1 MPVMRPMASLFV
13 PAALGLCL
21 ALAGCGS
28 STPSP
33 DDPSS
38 ADAEGKT
45 NAQKAAESGPD
56 AALLGEVRQ
65 LNSLL
70 AAIDKTDSGRPKA
83 LDRLGEAL
91 LELSKNN
98 RQRAIEI
105 DPAAA
110 SIPAPPEPKAPDQ
123 EGDAPAPVARG
134 PELPPHPA
142 DALKK
147 LKPEA
152 QKRIQVADKMAAE
165 AVKAHRRL
173 MNDHPDYPGMDKVL
187 FRLGTLFVE
196 YGQAAAARP
205 VYFTLIEKYPKSPLA
220 PEAYMSFAEFFFAE
234 EDYDNSYKLFQKVVE
249 YQPSE
254 RTSIA
259 AYKLALSLHKL
270 SRLDEAKKALEIAAS
285 SARIHGPATTV
296 DDIYRDAPKLAASRK
311 PLSAPDA
318 AQFFVRLAEGRE
330 DVIKQELNRLAQ
342 ILEDESRPLEAV
354 EVLHVLSDR
363 TPSEKCAITARSI
376 EVATRSGN
384 NAIRTDEVKRA
395 LRLGCK
401 QP

>member
-1 MPVMRPMASLFV
+1 MATLLV
-13 PAALGLCL
+13 PALGVCL

-28 STPSP
+28 STTEPN
-33 DDPSS
+33 DPSS
-38 ADAEGKT
+38 TEADTTETNTPKPAE
-45 NAQKAAESGPD
+45 AGPD

-70 AAIDKTDSGRPKA
+70 AAIDKSDSGRPKA

-91 LELSKNN
+91 LELSTNN

-110 SIPAPPEPKAPDQ
+110 SIPAPPEPKMPAG
-123 EGDAPAPVARG
+123 ESDAPARVARG
-134 PELPPHPA
+134 PELPAHPA
-142 DALKK
+142 DSLKR

-152 QKRIQVADKMAAE
+152 QKRIQVADRMAAE
-165 AVKAHRRL
+165 AVKTHRKL
-173 MNDHPDYPGMDKVL
+173 MNDHPDYTGMDKVL
-187 FRLGTLFVE
+187 FRLGNLFVG
-196 YGQAAAARP
+196 YGQAQAARP
-205 VYFTLIEKYPKSPLA
+205 VYLTLIEKYPKSPLA

-234 EDYDNSYKLFQKVVE
+234 EDYESSYKLFQKVVE

-254 RTSIA
+254 RTAIA
-259 AYKLALSLHKL
+259 GYKLALSLHKL
-270 SRLDEAKKALEIAAS
+270 SRLDEAWKALEVAAS

-296 DDIYRDAPKLAASRK
+296 DEIYRDAPRLAATRK
-311 PLSAPDA
+311 PLSAADA
-318 AQFFVRLAEGRE
+318 AQDFVRLAEGRE

-363 TPSEKCAITARSI
+363 TPSEKCAITARAI